1 MRRASAPSRGTPD
14 AATNAVPSSAGLGDG
29 EEAKGPISEYGFRS
43 TDPNKKDVS
52 TWRREGSDRG
62 SGTVSTDPD
71 RDVSTWVH
79 EQSDRGSGTVSTD
92 PDGDVSTW
100 AREQSDRGSGTVWMV
115 ALIGLIWSVATM
127 AMAVGGVRAARHRA
141 YAAAD
146 LAALAA
152 ASHFADGAG
161 SACELAARIARGSG
175 GRLRQCVFHGRIS
188 DVVVVSEIRSI
199 PALGH
204 LTATARAR
212 AGPERGPGR
221 CAPPLPCHM
230 RSPPN

>member
-1 MRRASAPSRGTPD
+1 MRRASAPTRAASDAAMTQARAVPD
-14 AATNAVPSSAGLGDG
+14 AASECPDQGRIGCGDDASPSSAAASREQTAQGSGH
-29 EEAKGPISEYGFRS
+29 GFRS
-43 TDPNKKDVS
+43 TETDKDVS
-52 TWRREGSDRG
+52 IRG
-62 SGTVSTDPD
+62 C
-71 RDVSTWVH
+71 
-79 EQSDRGSGTVSTD
+79 EQSDRGSGTI
-92 PDGDVSTW
+92 
-100 AREQSDRGSGTVWMV
+100 WMV
-115 ALIGLIWSVATM
+115 ALIGLIWSMATM

-188 DVVVVSEIRSI
+188 DVVVVSEIRSV

-212 AGPERGPGR
+212 AGPVYGMGGIVRTAATAHARASPERVPGS
-221 CAPPLPCHM
+221 CGPPLPCDT
-230 RSPPN
+230 RPPPP